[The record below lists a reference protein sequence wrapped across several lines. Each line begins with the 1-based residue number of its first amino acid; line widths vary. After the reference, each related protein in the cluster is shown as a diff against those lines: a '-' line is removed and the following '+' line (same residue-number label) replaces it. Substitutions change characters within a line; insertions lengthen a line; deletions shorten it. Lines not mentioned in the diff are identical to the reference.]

1 MSADTVAVPLPSPA
15 RLAHYW
21 QTAKTAA
28 KTCVVLL
35 AVVGGAHVTE
45 PLRAD
50 TPPVVAPVHPGK
62 AARSG
67 K

>member
-1 MSADTVAVPLPSPA
+1 MAVPLPSPA

-21 QTAKTAA
+21 QTTKTAA
-28 KTCVVLL
+28 KTCVLLL
-35 AVVGGAHVTE
+35 AVVGAAHVTE

-50 TPPVVAPVHPGK
+50 TPAVVAPVKPVK
-62 AARSG
+62 AVGSG